1 MTGDELDRLLR
12 LLREHPERQTELRE
26 MLDDPN
32 WGRVTRSLD
41 ALAAAQLR
49 TEERLAALTGR
60 VDALTAR
67 VDALAERV
75 DALAAAQVRTEERLA
90 ALTGRVDA
98 LTERVDALA
107 AAQQRTEERLEALGR
122 YVDRLAK
129 IVEGLTEQVSA
140 LTGHVDWLRGD
151 AIERRYRERPHTY
164 LSTIA
169 RRLHTL
175 TPRELDD
182 LLEAAVAD
190 GILTE
195 DETDELRRADAV
207 LQGRR
212 REDGAEVYVV
222 VEASVGVGLKDVDRA
237 RRRADLLARTGRDAV
252 AVVGGTWVVPEA
264 QAAARAYRVWQVTD
278 GRAVAPAS

>member
-1 MTGDELDRLLR
+1 MTSDELDRLLR

-26 MLDDPN
+26 LLGVTD

-41 ALAAAQLR
+41 ALAAAQVR
-49 TEERLAALTGR
+49 TEERLE
-60 VDALTAR
+60 
-67 VDALAERV
+67 ALAGRV
-75 DALAAAQVRTEERLA
+75 DALAAAQVRTEERL
-90 ALTGRVDA
+90 
-98 LTERVDALA
+98 
-107 AAQQRTEERLEALGR
+107 EELGR
-122 YVDRLAK
+122 YVDRLAR

-169 RRLHTL
+169 RGLHTL
-175 TPRELDD
+175 SPRELDD

-190 GILTE
+190 GHLTE

-207 LQGRR
+207 LVGRR
-212 REDGAEVYVV
+212 REDRTEVFVV